1 MRSRLM
7 NLRSLFVVIL
17 ALLSISNIA
26 LVYADEEGGNAEAV
40 VDASGDVQVEDNSEP
55 TAETVESTPSSTE
68 DKEEDTPAAAEEE
81 PAATDSAAVEEPA
94 SEEEKGSAF
103 VSGVVSSAKDKATA
117 LVDKAK
123 SVTPAQ
129 MKKVAAGALGIWGVA
144 AGAGWVMNN
153 LGQEE

>member
-1 MRSRLM
+1 M

-26 LVYADEEGGNAEAV
+26 LVYADEEGGSAEAV

-68 DKEEDTPAAAEEE
+68 EEDTPAAAEEE
-81 PAATDSAAVEEPA
+81 PAATDSTAVEEPA